1 MGNESFMAKS
11 SGQILAA
18 GLFSS
23 CGDFN
28 TKNYKIMQRPT
39 SVTVFGIL
47 NIVFAVFGICG
58 VVGIVTMFMM
68 MGMNLNNPAFQNNP
82 TMQAIQDSPVYA
94 AWLKISVVLGLAASS
109 VLLAA
114 GIGLLKLKPWARM
127 LSIAYSIYGIISLI
141 IGTAVNYIFLVQPML
156 EKVHVD
162 QGPEAAGAI
171 GGAIGGMF
179 GGCIGIIYPVL
190 LLIFMTRPKVTAA
203 FRPQSPEAFQ
213 PPPIP

>member
-1 MGNESFMAKS
+1 
-11 SGQILAA
+11 
-18 GLFSS
+18 
-23 CGDFN
+23 
-28 TKNYKIMQRPT
+28 MQRPT

-58 VVGIVTMFMM
+58 VLAIVTMFTM
-68 MGMNLNNPAFQNNP
+68 MGMDLNNPAFQNNP
-82 TMQAIQDSPVYA
+82 TMQAIQDSPAYA
-94 AWLKISVVLGLAASS
+94 AWLKISVVLGLVAAA

-127 LSIAYSIYGIISLI
+127 LSIIYGIFEIVWII
-141 IGTAVNYIFLVQPML
+141 IGTVVNFIFLVQPML
-156 EKVHVD
+156 EKAHAA

-190 LLIFMTRPKVTAA
+190 LLIFMTRPKVVAA